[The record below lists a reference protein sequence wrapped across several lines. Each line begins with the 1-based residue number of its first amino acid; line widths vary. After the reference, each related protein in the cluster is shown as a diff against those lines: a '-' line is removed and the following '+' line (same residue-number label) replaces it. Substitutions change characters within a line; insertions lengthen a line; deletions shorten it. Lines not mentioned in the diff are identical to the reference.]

1 MKHRLCAV
9 DDITVD
15 EAHKIVTT
23 PAYMIGPGIRDVS
36 MGVEKLIKK
45 VLALA

>member
-1 MKHRLCAV
+1 VKHRLCAV
-9 DDITVD
+9 DDITVN

-23 PAYMIGPGIRDVS
+23 PAYMIGLGIRDVS